1 MSLSVVAQGLGVLL
15 RKAVHQLAAG
25 CSFTCRSPSGDI
37 LSEES
42 MQGLVPAVLVE
53 ISDRSRYSNTVRV
66 LRLVR
71 GLID

>member
-25 CSFTCRSPSGDI
+25 CSFTFRSPSGDI

-53 ISDRSRYSNTVRV
+53 ISDS
-66 LRLVR
+66 
-71 GLID
+71 